1 MSCHILLLWIFVFLM
16 LLSQYFHVL
25 SHRCAWMIWERLI
38 DLWDISCDTLISVLP
53 SQIPYEKIKLTII
66 NVLCR
71 QYSNLQRQ
79 FVEAFRYA
87 FLKYLLTLQLFFFIF
102 SISLL
107 RKLALNLQFGSQGS
121 LEQHGFARNRFW
133 SIDTDPPP
141 FPTNSK
147 SFIDLILKPS
157 EEDMQKWPNRWSHLN
172 FYPLDLYLAI

>member
-1 MSCHILLLWIFVFLM
+1 
-16 LLSQYFHVL
+16 
-25 SHRCAWMIWERLI
+25 
-38 DLWDISCDTLISVLP
+38 
-53 SQIPYEKIKLTII
+53 
-66 NVLCR
+66 
-71 QYSNLQRQ
+71 
-79 FVEAFRYA
+79 VEAFRYA

-157 EEDMQKWPNRWSHLN
+157 EEDMQKWPNR
-172 FYPLDLYLAI
+172 